1 MINQPENN
9 FPNIYTYVIVFIP
22 IQSRHFMKLKP
33 DFTAG
38 EHEFGVGTKQIQIG
52 WSDGGKTIIPP
63 VNMFMVQFTHG
74 E

>member
-1 MINQPENN
+1 MINQPENH

-22 IQSRHFMKLKP
+22 TQSRHFMELKP

-38 EHEFGVGTKQIQIG
+38 WHEVGVGTQQIQIG
-52 WSDGGKTIIPP
+52 WSDWGTALIPP